1 MTPTGNEMADTEAIS
16 RELRAMNA
24 VQKISPAALSTT
36 TQHLFLAS
44 VPASTYYPNA
54 VARSTYT
61 PKGTND
67 IASIYG
73 GADDIGDYGNSYVF
87 FEITEPGQPMSAIV
101 AAQPASGAVGA
112 TTNIHIA
119 WSSMTGG
126 VGEIHNA

>member
-36 TQHLFLAS
+36 TQRLFLAS
-44 VPASTYYPNA
+44 VPSDAHFPNA
-54 VARSTYT
+54 VARSTYA

-73 GADDIGDYGNSYVF
+73 GTDNIREYNSSYAF

-101 AAQPASGAVGA
+101 AVKPDSSGGTA
-112 TTNIHIA
+112 NLHIA
-119 WSSMTGG
+119 WSSMAGG